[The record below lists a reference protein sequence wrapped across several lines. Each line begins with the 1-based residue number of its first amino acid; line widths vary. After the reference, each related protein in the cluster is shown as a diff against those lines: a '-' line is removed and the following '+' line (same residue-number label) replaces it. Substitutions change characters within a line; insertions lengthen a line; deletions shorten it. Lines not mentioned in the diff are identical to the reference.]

1 MPNLMIVLILGLAFF
16 LIFTEASPVKA
27 VQIER
32 HKRRHVFNIN
42 RLEKKQSILQRKIN
56 RNKSD
61 NILRRRRLEA
71 RKARLEL
78 IDEMLEFYW
87 DTLEVVNIFHF
98 AV

>member
-1 MPNLMIVLILGLAFF
+1 M
-16 LIFTEASPVKA
+16 
-27 VQIER
+27 
-32 HKRRHVFNIN
+32 
-42 RLEKKQSILQRKIN
+42 QRKIN

>member
-1 MPNLMIVLILGLAFF
+1 MQNLMIMLILGLGFF

-27 VQIER
+27 DQIER

-42 RLEKKQSILQRKIN
+42 RLERKQSTLQRKIN

-71 RKARLEL
+71 KKARLEL

-87 DTLEVVNIFHF
+87 DTLEVVNIFQF

>member
-1 MPNLMIVLILGLAFF
+1 MPNLMIVLILCLAFF

-27 VQIER
+27 DQIET
-32 HKRRHVFNIN
+32 HKRRHVFKIN